1 MLYYYIQTNNGGVM
15 ERVVIIGEFISDI
28 VAPFI
33 DKQIKKDWE
42 IMELKSRKHA
52 STSLRDGW
60 VFGLS
65 MRSLKHSEN
74 WLEKMQILANNHEI
88 ETNFEYHVIS
98 DLQEPNLKDIIENY
112 YKTKM
117 EEL

>member
-1 MLYYYIQTNNGGVM
+1 MQTNNGGVM

>member
-1 MLYYYIQTNNGGVM
+1 M